1 MCGLLALGFVV
12 CPSISGA
19 STAAESGIPAKERPS
34 ASKKKNEDIVVY
46 ERSFFATYSPI
57 NALDMVQQLPGFRLV
72 EGGNSRGFG
81 GNAGNVLIDGERPS
95 SKQDRLSQILSRIPA
110 DRVEQVEV
118 VRGDTGALT
127 AGGQSVVANVVLRDQ
142 GRASW
147 AWSSLVEQDTDSGG
161 PDIGGSLSVVA
172 PRGDTRYAAGVEGRR
187 MFFGNVADE
196 RLEIGGELVEL
207 RDDAERTQGNDFS
220 GNFSSET
227 DWGSTVSRFNTRLD
241 YQTFNFFERSRR
253 SPQGVEETPFILD
266 RDADWQRYELE
277 LGGDVQWEASRHT
290 DVKTILVFNREWED
304 RTSGLRREADE
315 QLIQRRQADRETR
328 KAESIARVEL
338 DWTGWDDHYLEFD
351 LEAARNVLD
360 NELAF
365 AVDEGDGFVS
375 VPVPGADS
383 RVEELRGDVQIS
395 DSWQIDEWTVE
406 PSLGAELSR
415 ISQSGPGGRER
426 SFFFVKPSLTV
437 VHAPAAA
444 RQTRLNLRR
453 SVAQLNFYDFISATN
468 FGDDEI
474 NLGNPSLK
482 PQNTW
487 VAEAAHERRFGEVGV
502 ATARVFYHFVRDL
515 QDRLPLNGRD
525 VPGNIGD
532 GRRWGVELE
541 TTLPM
546 DPIGLADARLDM
558 DLRWQDSSVE
568 DPVTDR
574 ERPFSGESKFRV
586 NTKLRQDLV
595 SARTAWGLNF
605 YYQDEVTRYE
615 LNELDIRQ
623 DGVNVD
629 FFIETTRFMST
640 KVRLA
645 AQNLLDRTFERDRR
659 VFDGSR
665 RDERVAFREVRD
677 FRRGRS
683 LILELSGNF

>member
-1 MCGLLALGFVV
+1 MCCLLALGFTVSAPV
-12 CPSISGA
+12 WGVSM
-19 STAAESGIPAKERPS
+19 AAESGVPAKERPG
-34 ASKKKNEDIVVY
+34 ASEKTNEDIVVY
-46 ERSFFATYSPI
+46 PRSFFDTYSPV
-57 NALDMVQQLPGFRLV
+57 NALDMVQQLPGFRLI

-118 VRGDTGALT
+118 IRGDTGALT
-127 AGGQSVVANVVLRDQ
+127 AGGQSVVANVVLREE
-142 GRASW
+142 GGASW

-161 PDIGGSLSVVA
+161 PDLGGSLSVVA

-187 MFFGNVADE
+187 MFFGNVAEE
-196 RLEIGGELVEL
+196 RLEVGGELVEL
-207 RDDAERTQGNDFS
+207 RDDAERTQGNEFS

-227 DWGSTVSRFNTRLD
+227 DWGPTTSRFNSRLD

-253 SPQGVEETPFILD
+253 TPQGIDETPFFVD
-266 RDADWQRYELE
+266 RDSDWQRYELE
-277 LGGDVQWEASRHT
+277 LGGDLQWEASRHT
-290 DVKTILVFNREWED
+290 DVKTIVVFNREWED
-304 RTSGLRREADE
+304 RTSGLRRESE
-315 QLIQRRQADRETR
+315 GQLIQRRQADRDTR

-351 LEAARNVLD
+351 LETALNVLD

-365 AVDEGDGFVS
+365 AVDEGNGFMP

-383 RVEELRGDVQIS
+383 RVEELRGDVQLS
-395 DSWQIDEWTVE
+395 DSWQIDAWTLE
-406 PSLGAELSR
+406 PALGAEVSR

-426 SFFFVKPSLTV
+426 SFFFLKPSLTV
-437 VHAPAAA
+437 VHAPAPA

-474 NLGNPSLK
+474 NLGNPALK

-487 VAEAAHERRFGEVGV
+487 VAEAEHERRFGEVGV
-502 ATARVFYHFVRDL
+502 ATAKVFFNYVQDL
-515 QDRLPLNGRD
+515 QDRLPFDGRD

-546 DPIGLADARLDM
+546 DPIGMDHARLDM
-558 DLRWQDSSVE
+558 DLRWQDSRVE
-568 DPVTDR
+568 DPVTER
-574 ERPFSGESKFRV
+574 ERPFSGESKFRID
-586 NTKLRQDLV
+586 TRLRQDLLA
-595 SARTAWGLNF
+595 ARAAWGLNVF
-605 YYQDEVTRYE
+605 YQDAVTRYE
-615 LNELDIRQ
+615 LNELDVRQ

-659 VFDGSR
+659 VFGGNR
-665 RDERVAFREVRD
+665 LDERVAFREVRD